1 MVHRVGLRQIAF
13 DEIHRVKRKWQG
25 LFFDFPSVCSLCFN
39 VSKSRHGI
47 ANLTVMYHLLKGLHA
62 HFTRKD
68 EYSVL
73 IIGLDNVSSLRTVPA
88 RISLISRSQAGKT
101 VC

>member
-13 DEIHRVKRKWQG
+13 DEIHRVKRKWQN
-25 LFFDFPSVCSLCFN
+25 FPSVCSLCFN